1 MAKILFVMTG
11 ADQWTLADGTKH
23 PTGYWADEAVVPY
36 EAFKAAGHDITVAT
50 PGGVVPPVDAASLS
64 AEVNGGPENAARIRN
79 VAEPPPS
86 SMRPSRSAR

>member
-23 PTGYWADEAVVPY
+23 PTGYWADEAVAPY
-36 EAFKAAGHDITVAT
+36 EAFKAAGHEITVAT

-64 AEVNGGPENAARIRN
+64 PRPTTARRTPPGSG
-79 VAEPPPS
+79 ALPRPPPNS
-86 SMRPSRSAR
+86 TPRSR